1 MPFNQN
7 GSNDSA
13 QFQGSY
19 NDVQGDQD
27 ITFIGTLVHGQN
39 QTYQADTIIFNI
51 GSIAESSTQQTSQPI
66 AGPSNMAPPGAAQCP
81 LQSWQRRVIAAADDV
96 SSLIVPIVRLLENR
110 TEHFDSYQDLELLVE
125 LLHHTMIMSRLAIL
139 EIIGP
144 RGRNRTST
152 IEQAVFEC
160 SETLQKLF
168 VKLEG
173 HQDLRVTGIM
183 WNHVPRRFQRL
194 SRIQKRLEPQG
205 ILWTHAPRRFQR
217 QELCRAK
224 KRLEKQGILWT
235 HAPRRFQRQ
244 ELYRIKKRL
253 ETLLVALTDSL
264 ALTSYVDNF
273 CRLHFTSLPS
283 VGK

>member
-7 GSNDSA
+7 GSNDLA

-51 GSIAESSTQQTSQPI
+51 GSVAESSTQQTSQPI

-96 SSLIVPIVRLLENR
+96 FSLIVPIVRLLENH

-125 LLHHTMIMSRLAIL
+125 LLHHAMIMSRLAIL

-144 RGRNRTST
+144 CGHNRTST

-224 KRLEKQGILWT
+224 KRLK
-235 HAPRRFQRQ
+235 
-244 ELYRIKKRL
+244 
-253 ETLLVALTDSL
+253 TLLVALTDSL

-273 CRLHFTSLPS
+273 CCLNFTSLPS